1 MFVPDRLKT
10 NAFRVLRLSAEA
22 TLSEIHKAAGSMR
35 RAASLGIADTT
46 EADLPVF
53 GEISRTETDIRAA
66 IGRLENPTQRLS
78 DRLFWFHLP
87 PGSRDAKAPAR
98 PSEPNGVASSHDEA
112 LRGLFGSFEA
122 GFDDGGVPVWVRALR
137 AWHQVASDDDYWAHV
152 AELEQG
158 GAFEPAAFPSEIEAL
173 RDNAVESAAE
183 PMVVAGRDALA
194 RDDTLTVRRIL
205 AALETLA
212 DTGLWVAT
220 AQHDIAAPA
229 VERFRALCRA
239 VHDEFGSKIVRE
251 QNAGERNKS
260 VCDAELKR
268 FRSDIEPALNSMLQL
283 LPPDHQAAQE
293 SREEAALC
301 LTGIATDYTWADDFI
316 ASEKLHEEA
325 LRLAQNTLGTIR
337 IEHGLEQIRG
347 AARKQRVFGASISS
361 APVLGTFNGFGFTL
375 YGSSDYDKETQS
387 YATTHYF
394 VALFVPIFPIG
405 RYRVINLGGSTYR
418 FLGKLPLRQAD
429 RWHLGIAAAAIVAMI
444 LIGVFSGESSN
455 VSSTPSTSSYATS
468 SQTSKASIAESAEL
482 TGTYSG
488 VVQNL
493 TAGVSADFQIL
504 VTERNGAIRGCM
516 EVKPPLIGSG
526 SLRGTVDGLHFSFV
540 VASDSVQIA
549 FDGQRNA
556 TNLSGTYLVSNRD
569 GGSKQKG
576 TFVLNKI
583 SSEGL
588 SSGFNI
594 SNCRG
599 DAPRTSTPAE
609 LSALKARIE
618 AGRSQMTVLKTQL
631 QPVIEELTSLD
642 AQMETLKAELKSL
655 DGQQKSGVRID
666 IDNYNAK
673 VKTYNALL
681 VRQRALIAAN
691 SSDLKTYDDLVDQ
704 DKVLVRQYNA
714 LLK

>member
-1 MFVPDRLKT
+1 
-10 NAFRVLRLSAEA
+10 
-22 TLSEIHKAAGSMR
+22 
-35 RAASLGIADTT
+35 
-46 EADLPVF
+46 
-53 GEISRTETDIRAA
+53 
-66 IGRLENPTQRLS
+66 
-78 DRLFWFHLP
+78 
-87 PGSRDAKAPAR
+87 
-98 PSEPNGVASSHDEA
+98 
-112 LRGLFGSFEA
+112 
-122 GFDDGGVPVWVRALR
+122 
-137 AWHQVASDDDYWAHV
+137 
-152 AELEQG
+152 
-158 GAFEPAAFPSEIEAL
+158 
-173 RDNAVESAAE
+173 
-183 PMVVAGRDALA
+183 
-194 RDDTLTVRRIL
+194 
-205 AALETLA
+205 
-212 DTGLWVAT
+212 
-220 AQHDIAAPA
+220 
-229 VERFRALCRA
+229 
-239 VHDEFGSKIVRE
+239 
-251 QNAGERNKS
+251 
-260 VCDAELKR
+260 
-268 FRSDIEPALNSMLQL
+268 
-283 LPPDHQAAQE
+283 
-293 SREEAALC
+293 
-301 LTGIATDYTWADDFI
+301 
-316 ASEKLHEEA
+316 
-325 LRLAQNTLGTIR
+325 
-337 IEHGLEQIRG
+337 
-347 AARKQRVFGASISS
+347 
-361 APVLGTFNGFGFTL
+361 
-375 YGSSDYDKETQS
+375 
-387 YATTHYF
+387 
-394 VALFVPIFPIG
+394 
-405 RYRVINLGGSTYR
+405 VINLGGSTYR

-455 VSSTPSTSSYATS
+455 VSSTPSTSSYATN
-468 SQTSKASIAESAEL
+468 SQTSIAESAEL

-504 VTERNGAIRGCM
+504 VTERNGAIDGCM

-526 SLRGTVDGLHFSFV
+526 SLRGTANGLHFSFV

-609 LSALKARIE
+609 LSALKARLE
-618 AGRSQMTVLKTQL
+618 AGRSQMTGLKTQL

-681 VRQRALIAAN
+681 ARQRALIAEN

-704 DKVLVRQYNA
+704 DKVLLRQYNA